1 MTAPSPPQNDGSR
14 PGASAGPQPDEQPRN
29 APNEPAAENAE
40 SAESARNAGDADNP
54 RNAGNPENPG
64 NAGKA
69 GNAEST
75 DDDFNE
81 DALGQTATVI
91 NNFFAEVSAERSSFG
106 IAGGPGTRSISG
118 RLDQKDI
125 ERALRHFV
133 RPPGFERARAIL
145 RERHLVVLVGSEGI
159 GKWTS
164 GAALLT
170 EVRLIPDKVIVFP
183 PNRDLDGLLSTS
195 FKKNRVYFIHDWIE
209 GDVATSVR
217 RFTFDALSAKLVQA
231 EAHLVITLNR
241 SEVRSE
247 LGTFEIGWEPPNP
260 LRLLEAHLGAG
271 RPFHEET
278 HIREHVS
285 GLRSPRQVVEMAEQM
300 RNGARSPEEILA
312 DLGGSTVTQWFDRE
326 PKRSEVLAVAAL
338 AFAYGM
344 PERVFERLLVRLTG
358 IADEV
363 ERQGAEGE
371 RRAIAEDLPQSRRLW
386 NNGHPLIAVSAGEAG
401 ESRKAGEGEPRLVF
415 SGLHHREQVIARL
428 YRDYGYR
435 VQEPLRRWIR
445 ELAEDLPEVQVQV
458 AAGLA
463 LLARRRPGEVRE
475 SFLEP
480 WAGGSAQERLAAA
493 STLSMMCVDDTTAA
507 IAFGTA
513 LGWVENAGQPQ
524 AMTAALAF
532 AGGLSIRYPAD
543 TVDWLWYLSLRG
555 IRVSN
560 VAQRALTLMFQAA
573 AERDDEA
580 LTGLRLLARHLDRDL
595 NQSMDPQSARRAL
608 QAVLRVLES
617 DRLEHEEPL
626 MGRLLLSQPASAAP
640 IGLLWAWAL
649 HNAYHRADAVRALR
663 RTLRYLQDQD
673 GGTVAADALGRA
685 VWSTLPEAA
694 AVLVRRAI
702 SRACADH
709 PARRD
714 SPPTKDIVLALL
726 NASSRRNHL

>member
-1 MTAPSPPQNDGSR
+1 MTAPSPPQNDGAR
-14 PGASAGPQPDEQPRN
+14 PGASAKPQPDGQPGN
-29 APNEPAAENAE
+29 APNGTPAE
-40 SAESARNAGDADNP
+40 NAGDAKNAGDAETP
-54 RNAGNPENPG
+54 RNAENAENPG
-64 NAGKA
+64 NAGNA
-69 GNAEST
+69 GNAANAEST

-91 NNFFAEVSAERSSFG
+91 NNFFAEVNAERSSFG

-170 EVRLIPDKVIVFP
+170 EVRLVPDKVIVFP

-217 RFTFDALSAKLVQA
+217 RFTLDALSVKLVQA

-247 LGTFEIGWEPPNP
+247 LGTFEIGWEPPDP
-260 LRLLEAHLGAG
+260 LRLLEAHLGTG
-271 RPFHEET
+271 HPFHEET

-300 RNGARSPEEILA
+300 RDGARTPEEILA

-344 PERVFERLLVRLTG
+344 PERVFERLLVQLTG

-371 RRAIAEDLPQSRRLW
+371 RRTIAEDLPQSRRLW

-401 ESRKAGEGEPRLVF
+401 EGEPRLSF

-595 NQSMDPQSARRAL
+595 NQSMEPQLARRAL

-617 DRLEHEEPL
+617 DRLEHDEPL
-626 MGRLLLSQPASAAP
+626 MGRLLLFQPAGAVP
-640 IGLLWAWAL
+640 IGMLWAWAL

-663 RTLRYLQDQD
+663 RTLRYLQDQE
-673 GGTVAADALGRA
+673 GGTAAADALGRA

-714 SPPTKDIVLALL
+714 SPPTRDIVLALL
-726 NASSRRNHL
+726 NAGPRRNHP